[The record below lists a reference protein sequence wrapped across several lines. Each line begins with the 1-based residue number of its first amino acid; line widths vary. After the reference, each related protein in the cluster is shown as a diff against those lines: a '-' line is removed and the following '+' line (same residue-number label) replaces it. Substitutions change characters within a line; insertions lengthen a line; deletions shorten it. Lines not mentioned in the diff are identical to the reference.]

1 MNHKIKRRS
10 FLKTSSLLSIPV
22 FAGGF
27 PVSAFAKSKLATMVN
42 GGDDRVLVIIQL
54 NGGNDGLATI
64 IPRDQQDNLAAVRQN
79 IFIPDNQTIALT
91 DTVGVHPSL
100 QGVKEIYDDAK
111 LNIVQ
116 SVAYPN
122 QNRSHFRSL
131 DIWNTGANINEF
143 LDTGWI
149 GRYLDT
155 NVVGYPDDFPN
166 DDCPDPFA
174 LTVGSTASETCQG
187 TSGNYSQV
195 VIDPEE
201 ISSLPNPTNNEIA
214 EGCYGSQLDF
224 LITSIEQSNEYG
236 DAIETAYA
244 NGTNASSKYDENN
257 ELATKLKTV
266 ARLIKG
272 GLQTKIYVV
281 SLGGFDTH
289 ADQVAAGNVTAGAH
303 ANLLKVLG
311 DAMCAFQDDL
321 SLLDLEERVL
331 GMTYSEFG
339 RRIRSN
345 FSLGTDHGTAA
356 PLMIFGHCVNPGII
370 GDNPVIESD
379 VEINEG
385 VPMQYDFR
393 SIYGSILID
402 WFNASEEEVN
412 TLFNTDFQ
420 YVPILM
426 PNCTSSSEEIET
438 DRFALQAFPNP
449 HSQYF
454 TIRFTSGSEWI
465 KISLFD
471 TLGGEVKV
479 ITNQNINSGN
489 HEIQVES
496 QELSSGAYFVR
507 LQTKTDQKTIRVVKV
522 I

>member
-1 MNHKIKRRS
+1 MNKKIKRRS

-27 PVSAFAKSKLATMVN
+27 PVSALAKSQISNIVN
-42 GGDDRVLVIIQL
+42 GESDRVLVIIQL
-54 NGGNDGLATI
+54 NGGNDGLNTI
-64 IPRDQQDNLAAVRQN
+64 LPRDQYDNLAAVREN
-79 IFIPDNQTIALT
+79 ILIPEDQILELT

-100 QGVKEIYDDAK
+100 YGVKEIFDDAR
-111 LNIVQ
+111 LNIIQ

-131 DIWNTGANINEF
+131 DIWNTGADIDEF
-143 LDTGWI
+143 LDTGWV
-149 GRYLDT
+149 GRYFDN
-155 NVVGYPDDFPN
+155 NVAGYPENFPN
-166 DDCPDPFA
+166 SDCPDPFA
-174 LTVGSTASETCQG
+174 LTVGSGASETCQG
-187 TSGNYSQV
+187 QAGNYSMV

-201 ISSLPNPTNNEIA
+201 ISSLPTPINNEIA
-214 EGCYGSQLDF
+214 NGCYGNQLDF
-224 LITSIEQSNEYG
+224 LTTSIEQSNEYG
-236 DAIETAYA
+236 AAIESAYA
-244 NGTNASSKYDENN
+244 NGNNASSKYGDDNQ
-257 ELATKLKTV
+257 LAAKLKTV

-281 SLGGFDTH
+281 TLGGFDTH
-289 ADQVAAGNVTAGAH
+289 AEQVLAGDVSNGSH
-303 ANLLKVLG
+303 ANLLKTLG

-321 SLLDLEERVL
+321 KLLDLEERVL

-356 PLMIFGHCVNPGII
+356 PLMVFGNCVNPGIL
-370 GDNPVIESD
+370 GDNPTID
-379 VEINEG
+379 PNAAFNEG
-385 VPMQYDFR
+385 VAMQYDFR

-402 WFNASEEEVN
+402 WFNASEEEVQD
-412 TLFNTDFQ
+412 LFSNDFQ
-420 YVPILM
+420 YLPILTL
-426 PNCTSSSEEIET
+426 CTTAVTDTHI
-438 DRFALQAFPNP
+438 DRFDLEAFPNP

-454 TIRFTSGSEWI
+454 TIRFTSEKEWI

-479 ITNQNINSGN
+479 ITNKNINAGY
-489 HEIQVES
+489 HEIKVES
-496 QELSSGAYFVR
+496 HDLIAGAYFIR
-507 LQTKTDQKTIRVVKV
+507 LQTKSHQKTIRVVK